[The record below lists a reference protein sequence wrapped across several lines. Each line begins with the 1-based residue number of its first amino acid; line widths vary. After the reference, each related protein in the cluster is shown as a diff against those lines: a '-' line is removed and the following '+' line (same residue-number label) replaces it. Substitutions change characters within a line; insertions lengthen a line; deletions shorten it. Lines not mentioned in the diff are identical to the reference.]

1 MKRNRLSSVCL
12 NVILLIF
19 SIATILPFL
28 WMFASSFKS
37 NSEISAL
44 KQHFFPQAPSLV
56 NYQNAIEK
64 MNFLRYFGN
73 SLFYATAA
81 QTS

>member
-44 KQHFFPQAPSLV
+44 GMSREDFYIS
-56 NYQNAIEK
+56 
-64 MNFLRYFGN
+64 FLKRPPW
-73 SLFYATAA
+73 STIRTQLRK
-81 QTS
+81 